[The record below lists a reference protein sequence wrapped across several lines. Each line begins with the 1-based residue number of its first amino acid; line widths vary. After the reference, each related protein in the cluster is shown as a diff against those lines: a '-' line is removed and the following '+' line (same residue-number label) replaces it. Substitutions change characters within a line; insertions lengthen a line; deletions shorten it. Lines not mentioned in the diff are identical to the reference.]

1 MERLGFMMRLRDES
15 VIEEYERLHVDIG
28 DAVRA
33 AHTRAG
39 FRNYSIFRSGLDL
52 FGYYEAEDAAGCLVR
67 IADEPIMTAWW
78 AKTNPLMRTDGDK
91 PLFKPVPEVFHMD

>member
-1 MERLGFMMRLRDES
+1 MGRFGFMMRLKDES
-15 VIEEYERLHVDIG
+15 VVPEYERLHVDIG

-39 FRNYSIFRSGLDL
+39 FRNYSIFRNGLDL
-52 FGYYEAEDAAGCLVR
+52 FGYYEAEDPPGCLER
-67 IADEPIMTAWW
+67 IAEEPIMGQWW
-78 AKTNPLMRTDGDK
+78 AKTNPLMETDGDK